1 MEESIGTRARRILNE
16 GHAKVLSWHHLH
28 GPKPPTSPDGPPAPP
43 PPPLSWD
50 RVGQEAARTLERYQ
64 SRDLWRA
71 VGFVAL
77 NFFLG
82 LLWFITMVPFVTVGF
97 VSLIVLIGVP
107 ILAGLMAIWTRG
119 AKRQRRRIE
128 SVSGIAIPE
137 PYRPETE
144 GFFVRR
150 LWAKAHDSA
159 VWRDLLYLIA
169 LFPVGLL
176 ELAIVFLV
184 GSLAIQSSLI
194 IFIFWMNSGAS
205 WIGPFHIDSFGEAVF
220 FTLVGFVMIRY
231 WPSLVFGIRN
241 MHVSFAQTLLGP
253 STGELT
259 ERVEELTKTRS
270 GAMEAM
276 LVERRRI
283 ERDLHDGAQQ
293 RLVALAMDLGM
304 AKEKMKTDPDAA
316 QKLVE
321 SSHEEA
327 KRVLSEL
334 RDLVR
339 GIYPAVLTDRG
350 LDAAISSVAGRSPV
364 QVTVDVQLEGRSPE
378 AVEAT
383 AYFVVAE
390 ALTNVAKHSGATEA
404 LVWVRRVKNHLYIEV
419 SDNGEGGADASEGT
433 GLGGLRDRVAALD
446 GTFTVI
452 SPPGGP
458 TRIRAEIPIG
468 P

>member
-1 MEESIGTRARRILNE
+1 MRILAE
-16 GHAKVLSWHHLH
+16 GHAKLTSFHLPH
-28 GPKPPTSPDGPPAPP
+28 APNAPTPPEGPP
-43 PPPLSWD
+43 PPHLPLTWD
-50 RVGQEAARTLERYQ
+50 QVGQEAARTLERYQ
-64 SRDLWRA
+64 SRDLWRD
-71 VGFVAL
+71 VGFIAL
-77 NFFLG
+77 NFVLG

-97 VSLIVLIGVP
+97 VGMLVLIGFP
-107 ILAGLMAIWTRG
+107 ILAATMTIWTRG
-119 AKRQRRRIE
+119 AKRHRRRIE
-128 SVSGIAIPE
+128 SISGIKIQE
-137 PYRPETE
+137 PYRPVPE

-169 LFPVGLL
+169 LFPTGLL
-176 ELAIVFLV
+176 EIAVILFV
-184 GSLAIQSSLI
+184 GVWAVQCVI
-194 IFIFWMNSGAS
+194 ILFYYWWWPSAAYV
-205 WIGPFHIDSFGEAVF
+205 GPGWHIDSLGEALLV
-220 FTLVGFVMIRY
+220 TLFGLVMIRY
-231 WPSLVFGIRN
+231 WPSLVTGIRQ

-253 STGELT
+253 SSGELT

-327 KRVLSEL
+327 KRVLGEL

-364 QVTVDVQLEGRSPE
+364 QVTVDVQLQGRPPE

-390 ALTNVAKHSGATEA
+390 ALTNVAKHSSATEA
-404 LVWVRRVKNHLYIEV
+404 LVWVRRVKNQLFIEV
-419 SDNGEGGADASEGT
+419 SDNGEGGADATDGT

-446 GTFTVI
+446 GKFTI
-452 SPPGGP
+452 LSPPGGP
-458 TRIRAEIPIG
+458 TRVRAEIPIS